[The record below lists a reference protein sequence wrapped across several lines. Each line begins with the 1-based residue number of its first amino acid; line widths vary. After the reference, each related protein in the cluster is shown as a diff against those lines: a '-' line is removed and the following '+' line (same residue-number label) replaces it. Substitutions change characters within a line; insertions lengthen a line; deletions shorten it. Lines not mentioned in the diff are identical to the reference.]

1 MTRRLFLNLFLLF
14 IAALSACG
22 PSEPICQNE
31 IIREAIS
38 PGGDMKAVLF
48 HRACGGPTGQASQV
62 SVLAAGQTETGKGN
76 AFIVDTA
83 SGAAPNAAWGGPD
96 VQLEWNAARALT
108 LRYHGRSRIIAYEP
122 EVRGVTITHRS
133 TD

>member
-1 MTRRLFLNLFLLF
+1 MGGLSQRSPPIDYGVRRYDLCCMTRRLFLNLFLLF

-48 HRACGGPTGQASQV
+48 HRPT
-62 SVLAAGQTETGKGN
+62 
-76 AFIVDTA
+76 
-83 SGAAPNAAWGGPD
+83 
-96 VQLEWNAARALT
+96 RAT
-108 LRYHGRSRIIAYEP
+108 
-122 EVRGVTITHRS
+122 
-133 TD
+133 

>member
-1 MTRRLFLNLFLLF
+1 MTFHAVS
-14 IAALSACG
+14 IAFATVVLSACG
-22 PSEPICQNE
+22 EPEPVCQNTV
-31 IIREAIS
+31 IREAVS
-38 PGGDMKAVLF
+38 PDGAMKAVLF

-62 SVLAAGQTETGKGN
+62 SVLAAHQTESGKGN

-83 SGAAPNAAWGGPD
+83 SGAAPTAAWGGPD
-96 VQLEWNAARALT
+96 VQMEWNAPRALT
-108 LRYHGRSRIIAYEP
+108 LRYHGRVRVIAYEP